1 MSSVRKTFI
10 RNISFHNFSV
20 MRRKSTSGN
29 KNNIREKIEP
39 HTHKHAHTQTQTETH
54 TETHR
59 HIHTHTHKQTH
70 THTHE
75 NTQTYT
81 RTYKETHTHTQEHKD
96 FHKHTYTHTHA
107 HVIVLMVF
115 IVVMITHSHA
125 SCQAFSLMTQ
135 RTSKRSPGAR
145 RKLDIVFPAR
155 IKSYSHSLSCSST
168 RHFPLS
174 KYSGHSIAVINFHKL
189 VFGIIVGRI
198 LQGIE

>member
-20 MRRKSTSGN
+20 MRRKSTPGN

-70 THTHE
+70 THTHTHE

-81 RTYKETHTHTQEHKD
+81 RTYKETHTHTGTQRLSQ
-96 FHKHTYTHTHA
+96 TY
-107 HVIVLMVF
+107 I
-115 IVVMITHSHA
+115 HSHTRTRDCFNGFHR
-125 SCQAFSLMTQ
+125 SDDHTQ
-135 RTSKRSPGAR
+135 PRTLPSFFTDDATDEQKVAR
-145 RKLDIVFPAR
+145 CK
-155 IKSYSHSLSCSST
+155 T
-168 RHFPLS
+168 
-174 KYSGHSIAVINFHKL
+174 
-189 VFGIIVGRI
+189 
-198 LQGIE
+198 